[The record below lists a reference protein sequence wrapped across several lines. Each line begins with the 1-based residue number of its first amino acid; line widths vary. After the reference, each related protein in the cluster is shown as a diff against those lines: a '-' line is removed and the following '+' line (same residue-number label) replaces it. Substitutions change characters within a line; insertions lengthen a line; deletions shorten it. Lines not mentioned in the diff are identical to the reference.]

1 MIPPL
6 VYSQINQQEL
16 AKEVAR
22 NLGTTAITSEQL
34 VGQPQPHFNLSEDGL
49 SFFHPEA
56 RSKNKFQIDFNSGS
70 TGWRIKRA
78 DHEKL
83 IKKALGKSDHSLN
96 ILDCTAGML
105 QDTLLFLSLGH
116 QVTALEQSKI
126 LFHLLQD
133 GISRSE
139 DQNIFIKLDLIHAN
153 ACSYAAQA
161 KNFDVIYFD
170 PMYPPSKKNALSS
183 GQLEYISKILEVE
196 SLENNATKDFEVLQL
211 IPARKM
217 VVKRPIKA
225 EPFSFQTNYQVSGKT
240 TRFDIYI

>member
-6 VYSQINQQEL
+6 VYAAGIQQSL
-16 AKEVAR
+16 AEDIASR
-22 NLGTTAITSEQL
+22 LGTIVSPNQAL
-34 VGQPQPHFNLSEDGL
+34 NPQPHLYLSESGL

-56 RSKNKFQIDFNSGS
+56 RSTNQFRIDFNSGS

-78 DHEKL
+78 NHEKL
-83 IKKALGKSDHSLN
+83 IKKALGRSKKPLK

-126 LFHLLQD
+126 LFYLLQD

-139 DQNIFIKLDLIHAN
+139 DQSIFNQLDLKHMN
-153 ACSYAAQA
+153 ACSYASQA

-183 GQLEYISKILEVE
+183 GKLEYIAKILEVE
-196 SLENNATKDFEVLQL
+196 SLKNNPMHDFEVLQL
-211 IPARKM
+211 IPAKKM
-217 VVKRPIKA
+217 IVKRPIKA
-225 EPFSFQTNYQVSGKT
+225 ESFSSQLNYQVMGKT
-240 TRFDIYI
+240 TRFDVYI

>member
-1 MIPPL
+1 MMPPL
-6 VYSQINQQEL
+6 IYASGIQQSL
-16 AKEVAR
+16 AEDTAKT
-22 NLGTTAITSEQL
+22 LGTTANSKQEFNHL
-34 VGQPQPHFNLSEDGL
+34 PHLYLSEVGL

-56 RSKNKFQIDFNSGS
+56 RSTNQFRIDFNSGP

-78 DHEKL
+78 NHEKL
-83 IKKALGKSDHSLN
+83 IKKALGKSERPLN

-139 DQNIFIKLDLIHAN
+139 DQVIFKKLELLHTN
-153 ACSYAAQA
+153 ACSYAASA
-161 KNFDVIYFD
+161 ENFDVIYFD
-170 PMYPPSKKNALSS
+170 PMYPPTKKKALSS
-183 GQLEYISKILEVE
+183 GQLEYISKILEIE
-196 SLENNATKDFEVLQL
+196 SLENNSIKDFEVLQL
-211 IPARKM
+211 ITARKM
-217 VVKRPIKA
+217 IVKRPIKV
-225 EPFSFQTNYQVSGKT
+225 EPFSLQTNYQVSGKT

>member
-6 VYSQINQQEL
+6 VYAAGIQQSL
-16 AKEVAR
+16 AEDTASR
-22 NLGTTAITSEQL
+22 LGTIVSPNLALNSQTHL
-34 VGQPQPHFNLSEDGL
+34 YLSESGL

-56 RSKNKFQIDFNSGS
+56 RSTNQFRIDFNSGS

-78 DHEKL
+78 NHEKL
-83 IKKALGKSDHSLN
+83 IKKALGRSKKPLK

-105 QDTLLFLSLGH
+105 QDTLLFLTLGH

-126 LFHLLQD
+126 LFYLLQD

-139 DQNIFIKLDLIHAN
+139 DQSIFNQLDLKHMN
-153 ACSYAAQA
+153 ACSYASQA

-183 GQLEYISKILEVE
+183 GKLEYIAKILEVE
-196 SLENNATKDFEVLQL
+196 SLKNNPMHDFEVLQL
-211 IPARKM
+211 IPAKKM
-217 VVKRPIKA
+217 IVKRPIKA
-225 EPFSFQTNYQVSGKT
+225 ESFSSQLNYQVMGKT
-240 TRFDIYI
+240 TRFDVYI

>member
-6 VYSQINQQEL
+6 VFTQTNQQEL

-22 NLGTTAITSEQL
+22 NLGTTAITCDQL
-34 VGQPQPHFNLSEDGL
+34 VGQSQPHLNLSEDGL

-183 GQLEYISKILEVE
+183 GQLDYISKILEVE

>member
-6 VYSQINQQEL
+6 VYSAGIQQSL
-16 AKEVAR
+16 AEDIASR
-22 NLGTTAITSEQL
+22 LGTIVSPNQAL
-34 VGQPQPHFNLSEDGL
+34 NPQPHLYLSESGL

-56 RSKNKFQIDFNSGS
+56 RSTNQFRIDFNSGS

-78 DHEKL
+78 NHEKL
-83 IKKALGKSDHSLN
+83 IKKALGRSEKPLK

-116 QVTALEQSKI
+116 EVTALEQSKI
-126 LFHLLQD
+126 LFYLLQD

-139 DQNIFIKLDLIHAN
+139 DQSIFNQLDLKHMN
-153 ACSYAAQA
+153 ACSYASQA

-183 GQLEYISKILEVE
+183 GKLEYIAKILEVE
-196 SLENNATKDFEVLQL
+196 SLKNNPMHDFEVVQL
-211 IPARKM
+211 IPAKKM
-217 VVKRPIKA
+217 IVKRPIKA
-225 EPFSFQTNYQVSGKT
+225 ESFSSQLNYQVMGKT
-240 TRFDIYI
+240 TRFDVYI

>member
-22 NLGTTAITSEQL
+22 NLGTTAITSEQMID
-34 VGQPQPHFNLSEDGL
+34 QPYLNLSEDGL

-56 RSKNKFQIDFNSGS
+56 RSKNKFKIDFNSGS

-83 IKKALGKSDHSLN
+83 IKKALGKSEHPLN

-105 QDTLLFLSLGH
+105 QDALLFLSLGH

-126 LFHLLQD
+126 LFYLLQD
-133 GISRSE
+133 GISLS
-139 DQNIFIKLDLIHAN
+139 LIH
-153 ACSYAAQA
+153 
-161 KNFDVIYFD
+161 I
-170 PMYPPSKKNALSS
+170 
-183 GQLEYISKILEVE
+183 
-196 SLENNATKDFEVLQL
+196 
-211 IPARKM
+211 
-217 VVKRPIKA
+217 
-225 EPFSFQTNYQVSGKT
+225 
-240 TRFDIYI
+240 

>member
-6 VYSQINQQEL
+6 VYAAGIQQSL
-16 AKEVAR
+16 AEDIASR
-22 NLGTTAITSEQL
+22 LGTIVSPNQAL
-34 VGQPQPHFNLSEDGL
+34 NPQPHLYLSESGL

-56 RSKNKFQIDFNSGS
+56 RSTNQFRIDFNSGS

-78 DHEKL
+78 NHEKL
-83 IKKALGKSDHSLN
+83 IKKALGKSEKPLK

-126 LFHLLQD
+126 LFYLLQD

-139 DQNIFIKLDLIHAN
+139 DQSIFNQLDLKHMN
-153 ACSYAAQA
+153 ACSYASQA

-183 GQLEYISKILEVE
+183 GKLEYIAKILEVE
-196 SLENNATKDFEVLQL
+196 SLKNNPMHDFEVLQL
-211 IPARKM
+211 IPAKKM
-217 VVKRPIKA
+217 IVKRPIKA
-225 EPFSFQTNYQVSGKT
+225 ESFSSQLNYQVMGKT
-240 TRFDIYI
+240 TRFDVYI

>member
-6 VYSQINQQEL
+6 VYASSIQSDLVEDT
-16 AKEVAR
+16 ASK
-22 NLGTTAITSEQL
+22 LGTKASSSQEFSH
-34 VGQPQPHFNLSEDGL
+34 QPHLYLSEAGL

-56 RSKNKFQIDFNSGS
+56 RSTNQFRIDFNSGS

-78 DHEKL
+78 NHEKL
-83 IKKALGKSDHSLN
+83 IKKALGKSERPLN

-105 QDTLLFLSLGH
+105 QDALLFLSLGH

-126 LFHLLQD
+126 LFYLLQD

-139 DQNIFIKLDLIHAN
+139 DQSIFLKLDLIHAN
-153 ACSYAAQA
+153 ACSYAALA

-196 SLENNATKDFEVLQL
+196 SLANNASKDFEVLQL

-225 EPFSFQTNYQVSGKT
+225 EPFSYQTNYQVSGKT
-240 TRFDIYI
+240 TRFDVYI

>member
-6 VYSQINQQEL
+6 VYAAGIQQSL
-16 AKEVAR
+16 AEDIASR
-22 NLGTTAITSEQL
+22 LGTIVSPNQAL
-34 VGQPQPHFNLSEDGL
+34 NPQPHLYLSESGL

-56 RSKNKFQIDFNSGS
+56 RSTNQFRIDFNSGS

-78 DHEKL
+78 NHEKL
-83 IKKALGKSDHSLN
+83 IKKALGRSEKPLK

-126 LFHLLQD
+126 LFYLLQD

-139 DQNIFIKLDLIHAN
+139 DQSIFNQLDLKHMN
-153 ACSYAAQA
+153 ACSYASQA

-170 PMYPPSKKNALSS
+170 PMYPSSKKNALSS
-183 GQLEYISKILEVE
+183 GKLEYIAKILEVE
-196 SLENNATKDFEVLQL
+196 SLKNNPMHDFEVVQL
-211 IPARKM
+211 IPAKKM
-217 VVKRPIKA
+217 IVKRPIKA
-225 EPFSFQTNYQVSGKT
+225 ESFSSQLNYQVMGKT
-240 TRFDIYI
+240 TRFDVYI

>member
-6 VYSQINQQEL
+6 VYAAGIQQSL
-16 AKEVAR
+16 AEDIASR
-22 NLGTTAITSEQL
+22 LGTIVSPNQAL
-34 VGQPQPHFNLSEDGL
+34 NPQPHLYLSESGL

-56 RSKNKFQIDFNSGS
+56 RSTNQFRIDFNSGS

-78 DHEKL
+78 NHEKL
-83 IKKALGKSDHSLN
+83 IKKALGRSEKPLK

-126 LFHLLQD
+126 LFYLLQD

-139 DQNIFIKLDLIHAN
+139 DQSIFNQLDLKHMN
-153 ACSYAAQA
+153 ACSYASQA

-183 GQLEYISKILEVE
+183 GKLEYIAKILEVE
-196 SLENNATKDFEVLQL
+196 SLKNNPMHDFEVLQL
-211 IPARKM
+211 IPAKKM
-217 VVKRPIKA
+217 IVKRPIKA
-225 EPFSFQTNYQVSGKT
+225 ESFSSQINYQVTGKT

>member
-6 VYSQINQQEL
+6 VYAAGIQQSL
-16 AKEVAR
+16 AEDIASR
-22 NLGTTAITSEQL
+22 LGTIVSPNQAL
-34 VGQPQPHFNLSEDGL
+34 NPQPHLYLSESGL

-56 RSKNKFQIDFNSGS
+56 RSTNQFRIDFNSGS

-78 DHEKL
+78 NHEKL
-83 IKKALGKSDHSLN
+83 IKKALGRSEKPLK

-126 LFHLLQD
+126 LFYLLQD

-139 DQNIFIKLDLIHAN
+139 DQSIFNQLDLKHMN
-153 ACSYAAQA
+153 ACSYSSQA

-196 SLENNATKDFEVLQL
+196 SLKNNPMHDFEVLQL
-211 IPARKM
+211 IPAKKM
-217 VVKRPIKA
+217 IVKRPIKA
-225 EPFSFQTNYQVSGKT
+225 ESFSSQLNYQVMGKT
-240 TRFDIYI
+240 TRFDVYI

>member
-6 VYSQINQQEL
+6 VYAAGIQQSL
-16 AKEVAR
+16 AEDIASR
-22 NLGTTAITSEQL
+22 LGTIVSPNQAL
-34 VGQPQPHFNLSEDGL
+34 NPQPHLYLSESGL

-56 RSKNKFQIDFNSGS
+56 RSTNQFRIDFNSGS

-78 DHEKL
+78 NHEKL
-83 IKKALGKSDHSLN
+83 IKKALGRSEKPLK

-126 LFHLLQD
+126 LFYLLQD

-139 DQNIFIKLDLIHAN
+139 DQSIFNQLDLKHMN
-153 ACSYAAQA
+153 ACSYASQA

-170 PMYPPSKKNALSS
+170 PMYPLSKKNALSS
-183 GQLEYISKILEVE
+183 GKLEYIAKILEVE
-196 SLENNATKDFEVLQL
+196 SLKNNPMHDFEVLQL
-211 IPARKM
+211 IPAKKM
-217 VVKRPIKA
+217 IVKRPIKV
-225 EPFSFQTNYQVSGKT
+225 ESFSSQLNYQVMGKT

>member
-6 VYSQINQQEL
+6 VYAAGIQQSL
-16 AKEVAR
+16 AEDIASR
-22 NLGTTAITSEQL
+22 LGTIVSPNQAL
-34 VGQPQPHFNLSEDGL
+34 NPQPHLYLSESGL

-56 RSKNKFQIDFNSGS
+56 RSTNQFRIDFNSGS

-78 DHEKL
+78 NHEKL
-83 IKKALGKSDHSLN
+83 IKKALGRSEKPLK

-105 QDTLLFLSLGH
+105 QDTLLFLTLGH

-126 LFHLLQD
+126 LFYLLQD

-139 DQNIFIKLDLIHAN
+139 DQSIFNQLDLKHMN
-153 ACSYAAQA
+153 ACSYASQA

-183 GQLEYISKILEVE
+183 GKLEYIAKILEVE
-196 SLENNATKDFEVLQL
+196 SLKNNPMHDFEVLQL
-211 IPARKM
+211 IPAKKM
-217 VVKRPIKA
+217 IVKRPIKA
-225 EPFSFQTNYQVSGKT
+225 ESFSSQLNYQVMGKT
-240 TRFDIYI
+240 TRFDVYI

>member
-1 MIPPL
+1 MMPPL
-6 VYSQINQQEL
+6 VYASGIQHTL
-16 AKEVAR
+16 AEDTATR
-22 NLGTTAITSEQL
+22 LGTTANSKQEFNHL
-34 VGQPQPHFNLSEDGL
+34 PHLYLSEVGL

-56 RSKNKFQIDFNSGS
+56 RSTNQFRIDFNSGT

-78 DHEKL
+78 NHEKL
-83 IKKALGKSDHSLN
+83 IKKALGKSERPLN

-139 DQNIFIKLDLIHAN
+139 DQVIFKKLELLHTN
-153 ACSYAAQA
+153 ACSYAASA
-161 KNFDVIYFD
+161 ENFDVIYFD
-170 PMYPPSKKNALSS
+170 PMYPPTKKKALSS
-183 GQLEYISKILEVE
+183 GQLEYISKILELE
-196 SLENNATKDFEVLQL
+196 SLENNPIKDFEVLQL
-211 IPARKM
+211 ITARKM
-217 VVKRPIKA
+217 IVKRPIKV
-225 EPFSFQTNYQVSGKT
+225 EPFSLQTNYQVSGKT

>member
-6 VYSQINQQEL
+6 VYAAGIQQSL
-16 AKEVAR
+16 AEDIASR
-22 NLGTTAITSEQL
+22 LGTIVSPNQAL
-34 VGQPQPHFNLSEDGL
+34 NPQPHLYLSESGL

-56 RSKNKFQIDFNSGS
+56 RSTNQFRIDFNSGS

-78 DHEKL
+78 NHEKL
-83 IKKALGKSDHSLN
+83 IKKALGRSEKPLK

-126 LFHLLQD
+126 LFYLLQD

-139 DQNIFIKLDLIHAN
+139 DQSIFNQLDLKHMN
-153 ACSYAAQA
+153 ACSYASQA

-183 GQLEYISKILEVE
+183 GKLEYIAKILEVE
-196 SLENNATKDFEVLQL
+196 SLKNNPMHDFEVLQL
-211 IPARKM
+211 IPAKKM
-217 VVKRPIKA
+217 IVKRPIKA
-225 EPFSFQTNYQVSGKT
+225 ESFSSQLNYQVMGKT
-240 TRFDIYI
+240 TRFDVYI

>member
-6 VYSQINQQEL
+6 VYASCIQLSL
-16 AKEVAR
+16 AEDTASK
-22 NLGTTAITSEQL
+22 LGTKASSSQEFNH
-34 VGQPQPHFNLSEDGL
+34 QPHLYLSEAGL

-56 RSKNKFQIDFNSGS
+56 RSTNQFRIDFNSGS

-78 DHEKL
+78 NHEKL
-83 IKKALGKSDHSLN
+83 IKKALGKSERPLN
-96 ILDCTAGML
+96 ILDCTAGLL
-105 QDTLLFLSLGH
+105 QDALLFLSLGH

-126 LFHLLQD
+126 LFYLLQD
-133 GISRSE
+133 GISRSD
-139 DQNIFIKLDLIHAN
+139 DQSIFLKLDLIHAN

-196 SLENNATKDFEVLQL
+196 SLENNASKDFEVLQL

-217 VVKRPIKA
+217 VVKRPMKA
-225 EPFSFQTNYQVSGKT
+225 EPFSSQTNYQISGKT
-240 TRFDIYI
+240 TRFDVYI

>member
-6 VYSQINQQEL
+6 VYESSIQHSAAEDTANQI
-16 AKEVAR
+16 
-22 NLGTTAITSEQL
+22 GTTAITNQKL
-34 VGQPQPHFNLSEDGL
+34 NNQPHLNLSEAGL

-56 RSKNKFQIDFNSGS
+56 RSTNQFRIDFNSGP

-78 DHEKL
+78 NHEKL
-83 IKKALGKSDHSLN
+83 IKKALGKSERPLN

-105 QDTLLFLSLGH
+105 QDALLFLSLGH

-153 ACSYAAQA
+153 ACSYAAYA

>member
-1 MIPPL
+1 MIPLICPSANL
-6 VYSQINQQEL
+6 RGLAEEL
-16 AKEVAR
+16 AS
-22 NLGTTAITSEQL
+22 NLGINVIIGKQPTDKPFLYFSEA
-34 VGQPQPHFNLSEDGL
+34 GL

-70 TGWRIKRA
+70 TGWRVKRA
-78 DHEKL
+78 NHEKL
-83 IKKALGKSDHSLN
+83 IRKALGKSDRPLS

-116 QVTALEQSKI
+116 KVTALEQSKI
-126 LFHLLQD
+126 LFYLLQD
-133 GISRSE
+133 AIIRSD
-139 DQNIFIKLDLIHAN
+139 DQSIFKKLDLLHAN
-153 ACSYAAQA
+153 ACSYTTHA

-183 GQLEYISKILEVE
+183 GQLEYISKILEIE

-225 EPFSFQTNYQVSGKT
+225 EPFSLQTNYQVSGKT
-240 TRFDIYI
+240 TRFDVYI

>member
-1 MIPPL
+1 MHGRDVTRYFI
-6 VYSQINQQEL
+6 I
-16 AKEVAR
+16 
-22 NLGTTAITSEQL
+22 
-34 VGQPQPHFNLSEDGL
+34 
-49 SFFHPEA
+49 
-56 RSKNKFQIDFNSGS
+56 
-70 TGWRIKRA
+70 
-78 DHEKL
+78 
-83 IKKALGKSDHSLN
+83 
-96 ILDCTAGML
+96 
-105 QDTLLFLSLGH
+105 LSLGH

-153 ACSYAAQA
+153 ACSYAAHA
-161 KNFDVIYFD
+161 KSFDVIYFD

-225 EPFSFQTNYQVSGKT
+225 KPFSLQTNYQVSGKT